1 MSYILDALRRADS
14 ERERGAVPG
23 IHAQPVPPTSEDD
36 VPVGAIAPWMWIV
49 ASVTVLVV
57 AVVGWQMMGR
67 DEAPR
72 EVLQRAP
79 VPALPAAPIPA
90 APVALAPPV
99 ATPLPLPAPMPPV
112 PVVRASPPPP
122 AKVATVAPRVSVAAS
137 EPPSRIYLQSELP
150 DAIRRDLPKL
160 TIGGSIYADV
170 PSSRFL
176 IINGQI
182 FHEGDKLGPELWLE
196 QIKLK
201 AAVLKYRGYRYGID
215 F

>member
-1 MSYILDALRRADS
+1 
-14 ERERGAVPG
+14 
-23 IHAQPVPPTSEDD
+23 
-36 VPVGAIAPWMWIV
+36 
-49 ASVTVLVV
+49 
-57 AVVGWQMMGR
+57 
-67 DEAPR
+67 
-72 EVLQRAP
+72 
-79 VPALPAAPIPA
+79 
-90 APVALAPPV
+90 
-99 ATPLPLPAPMPPV
+99 MPPV

-122 AKVATVAPRVSVAAS
+122 PKVATVAPRVSVAAS
-137 EPPSRIYLQSELP
+137 EPTSRIYSQGELP

-160 TIGGSIYADV
+160 TIGGSIYSDV